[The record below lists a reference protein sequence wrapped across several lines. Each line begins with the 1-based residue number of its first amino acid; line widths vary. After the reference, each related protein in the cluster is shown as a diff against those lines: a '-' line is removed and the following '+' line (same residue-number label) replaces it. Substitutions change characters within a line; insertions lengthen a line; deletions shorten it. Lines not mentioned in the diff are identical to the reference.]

1 VQVLEH
7 YQISE
12 AVRFVG
18 QQSQG
23 QALGDLYNRLTAEHN
38 KKYSELEKKYDAV
51 LKELAEFKLK
61 YQILEEKYNELINK
75 PKANSNNSSTAPSQD
90 LNRSKKNSKNKNHN
104 VNPSSDRKQRERS
117 TLEPVQ
123 NPDKQELCEP
133 AICNACG
140 ESLTEI
146 AGDFNEARQV
156 FDVPPVELEITEY
169 IQTKKT
175 CNCGHYNLGKF
186 PDHVTHTVQY
196 GPRLQSIVIDLVIE
210 HKLPYERVCKLTKNL
225 FSSGLSE
232 ATVESFLERAYQK
245 ALTIHAGIIEFL
257 KTCEIVGS
265 DETTVN
271 ENGKRVYTWTWQ
283 NQYASFFVR
292 GPGRGF
298 NVIEKHFLAE
308 FNGSYLHDD
317 YGAQNKVNA
326 KVHQHCHPHITRKLE
341 YCIDCGDKD
350 WAPRVQELLYKSQR
364 ARDIIWRDGFPE
376 NLRRVVQE
384 SFEKRL
390 DSLLAETIDPKYK
403 KSLTQQKRRLQHRE
417 KIFPFLYDPDLP
429 FDNNG
434 SERAQRNLKIHDKV
448 SGCFRSINGLQRHL
462 CLLSIIETGKKQ
474 GMNPFTVCENLV
486 AGTLKFPWMA

>member
-1 VQVLEH
+1 M
-7 YQISE
+7 
-12 AVRFVG
+12 
-18 QQSQG
+18 
-23 QALGDLYNRLTAEHN
+23 
-38 KKYSELEKKYDAV
+38 
-51 LKELAEFKLK
+51 
-61 YQILEEKYNELINK
+61 
-75 PKANSNNSSTAPSQD
+75 
-90 LNRSKKNSKNKNHN
+90 
-104 VNPSSDRKQRERS
+104 
-117 TLEPVQ
+117 
-123 NPDKQELCEP
+123 
-133 AICNACG
+133 
-140 ESLTEI
+140 
-146 AGDFNEARQV
+146 
-156 FDVPPVELEITEY
+156 PPVELEITEY
-169 IQTKKT
+169 LQTKKT
-175 CNCGHYNLGKF
+175 CICGHCNLGKF

-317 YGAQNKVNA
+317 YGAQNKVKA
-326 KVHQHCHPHITRKLE
+326 RVHQHCHPHISRHLQC
-341 YCIDCGDKD
+341 CIDYGDND
-350 WAPRVQELLYKSQR
+350 WAPRVRELLYKSQK

-376 NLRRVVQE
+376 NLRQVVQE
-384 SFEKRL
+384 SFETRL

-403 KSLTQQKRRLQHRE
+403 KSLKQQKRRLQHRE

-434 SERAQRNLKIHDKV
+434 SERAHRNLKIHDKV
-448 SGCFRSINGLQRHL
+448 SGCFRSQAGLERHL

-474 GMNPFTVCENLV
+474 GMNPFTICENLI

>member
-1 VQVLEH
+1 MSLKPIVTIVRQHLLK
-7 YQISE
+7 ISI
-12 AVRFVG
+12 AV
-18 QQSQG
+18 
-23 QALGDLYNRLTAEHN
+23 
-38 KKYSELEKKYDAV
+38 
-51 LKELAEFKLK
+51 
-61 YQILEEKYNELINK
+61 
-75 PKANSNNSSTAPSQD
+75 
-90 LNRSKKNSKNKNHN
+90 KKNSKNKNRN
-104 VNPSSDRKQRERS
+104 VNPSDRKQREKS

-133 AICNACG
+133 EICNACG

-156 FDVPPVELEITEY
+156 FDVPPVKLEITEY

-175 CNCGHYNLGKF
+175 CNCGHGNLGKF
-186 PDHVTHTVQY
+186 PDFAVAPVQY

-210 HKLPYERVCKLTKNL
+210 HKLPYERICKLTKNL

-298 NVIEKHFLAE
+298 NVIEKHFLAKY
-308 FNGSYLHDD
+308 NGSYLHDD
-317 YGAQNKVNA
+317 YGAQNKVDA

-350 WAPRVQELLYKSQR
+350 WAPRVQELLYKSQH

-376 NLRRVVQE
+376 NLRRLVQE
-384 SFEKRL
+384 SFETRL
-390 DSLLAETIDPKYK
+390 DSLLAETIDPKHK

-417 KIFPFLYDPDLP
+417 KIFPFLYDPELP

-448 SGCFRSINGLQRHL
+448 SGCFRSQSGLERHL
-462 CLLSIIETGKKQ
+462 CLLSIIETGKKH
-474 GMNPFTVCENLV
+474 GMNPFTVCENLI
-486 AGTLKFPWMA
+486 AGTLKFPCMA